1 MLERAVVGDNDMD
14 DHMFLQMSN
23 GSIKEIDP
31 VDETMNMI
39 QNQRSFRPNSFAD
52 VSYH

>member
-1 MLERAVVGDNDMD
+1 MGDSEIEDP
-14 DHMFLQMSN
+14 MFLQMSN

-39 QNQRSFRPNSFAD
+39 
-52 VSYH
+52 

>member
-1 MLERAVVGDNDMD
+1 ME
-14 DHMFLQMSN
+14 DHTFLQMTN

-39 QNQRSFRPNSFAD
+39 KSHEAFRPNSFAD
-52 VSYH
+52 V